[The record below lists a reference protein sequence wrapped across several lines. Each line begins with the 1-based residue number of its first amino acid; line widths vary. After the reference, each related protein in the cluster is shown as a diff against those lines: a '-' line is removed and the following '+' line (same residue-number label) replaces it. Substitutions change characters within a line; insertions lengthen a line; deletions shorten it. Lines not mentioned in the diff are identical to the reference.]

1 MDVPTIEISNSVSL
15 WIAYGLAFTLG
26 LVMKDLLTS
35 FVQGALF
42 KFNRDFSEGDEVILD
57 DEDAYIVSIGWRY
70 TKFGVYKE
78 QDILSW
84 RYVPNTR
91 IQTLKLEKIVRASD
105 SVKWYSRRHP
115 DRCNVSIK
123 GTGDGYTDED

>member
-1 MDVPTIEISNSVSL
+1 MDMPVVEISNNMSL

-26 LVMKDLLTS
+26 LVVRDLLTS

-57 DEDAYIVSIGWRY
+57 NEDAYIVSIGWRY

-78 QDILSW
+78 GDILAW
-84 RYVPNTR
+84 RYIPNTS
-91 IQTLKLEKIVRASD
+91 IKGLKLEKIVRGSD
-105 SVKWYSRRHP
+105 AIKWYQRRHP
-115 DRCNVSIK
+115 NRCNVDLK
-123 GTGDGYTDED
+123 DTKD